1 MQARRTS
8 KNKGP
13 VSLGKFIALVTRKH
27 ETRIIIDKADMFDG
41 IEFDNILSPW
51 KCNWSVHLRVA
62 KPFIA
67 FLLLTYTHY
76 WISA

>member
-13 VSLGKFIALVTRKH
+13 VSLGKFIALVIRKH
-27 ETRIIIDKADMFDG
+27 ETRIILDKADMFER

-51 KCNWSVHLRVA
+51 KCN
-62 KPFIA
+62 
-67 FLLLTYTHY
+67 
-76 WISA
+76 